1 MILRDLIKQST
12 ETISQTYPEREAREM
27 VLAYLCHTLG
37 IQRHTHIIEPSFE
50 VPSDRIEEIMS
61 AVDRMAAGEPLQYII
76 GEASFYGRTFH
87 VTPSVLIPR
96 PETELL
102 CRLALDYLSD
112 RETRD
117 DAKCSNGPLPLR
129 GPLPNLLPQA
139 SRCKGPQD
147 RLLIAREG
155 AKMPFSHSWHA
166 SEVSLSVSD
175 NQYRILDLCTG
186 SGCIA
191 WTMALERPGACV
203 TAVDISDD
211 ALAVASS
218 QDFVD
223 EMQQTGA
230 LSPEFVKADVLSY
243 DLADIISN
251 ETRDEEGKSIQQFDL
266 LLSNPPYVMDK
277 EKSLMRSNVLDHE
290 PHLALFVPDDD
301 PLKFYKAI
309 AHHSARLLSA
319 DGTGIVEINEALG
332 VETAALFTAAGF
344 TDVRIENDLNDRP
357 RFVIFRR

>member
-27 VLAYLCHTLG
+27 VLAYLCHTLA

-61 AVDRMAAGEPLQYII
+61 ATGRMAAGEPLQYII
-76 GEASFYGRTFH
+76 GEASFYGRTFR

-102 CRLALDYLSD
+102 CRL
-112 RETRD
+112 
-117 DAKCSNGPLPLR
+117 
-129 GPLPNLLPQA
+129 
-139 SRCKGPQD
+139 
-147 RLLIAREG
+147 
-155 AKMPFSHSWHA
+155 A

-191 WTMALERPGACV
+191 WTMALEKPGACV

-223 EMQQTGA
+223 EKQQTGA
-230 LSPEFVKADVLSY
+230 LSPEFVKADVLSD

-251 ETRDEEGKSIQQFDL
+251 ETKDEEGKSIAQFDL

-277 EKSLMRSNVLDHE
+277 EKSLMRTNVLDHE

-309 AHHSARLLSA
+309 ARHSARLLSA

-332 VETAALFTAAGF
+332 VETAALFTTAGF